1 MVDLSY
7 HAILAQLRDK
17 HPSCGHPISDAA
29 YNIPL
34 DKAALGVADMRMPYQ
49 KLEQHVAAGPSG
61 MRNEYLRCLVGEY
74 AQAYFGHAAVRAMLD
89 VASMYLKIDCS
100 ACSTGS
106 SPLPSFVPH
115 HVKKLGQGGA
125 QDVRPVARRHL
136 RNFVL
141 IHVVYLIAEKLAPR
155 ALIVH
160 IDLRNA
166 YNEAWRR
173 TVIQRHIDCS
183 PLHPVLPA
191 LMASLSTDLL
201 LLVDDRRAPMRS
213 EDGMQHDAMLG
224 TTFFCAAIHPKIY
237 EDPSTYDKG
246 TNPAVTDFVAEL
258 LGDPDPTAAE
268 AATLSK
274 DALAMACIRRH
285 LPIRLKGVGIPRM
298 ATVRDA
304 SFIGCMDDI
313 LRKVHH

>member
-1 MVDLSY
+1 MALVEDRELSRAAGCLSSKGMVDLSY

-34 DKAALGVADMRMPYQ
+34 DKAALGVADMRVPYQ
-49 KLEQHVAAGPSG
+49 KLKQHVAAGPSG
-61 MRNEYLRCLVGEY
+61 MRNEYLHCL
-74 AQAYFGHAAVRAMLD
+74 
-89 VASMYLKIDCS
+89 
-100 ACSTGS
+100 
-106 SPLPSFVPH
+106 
-115 HVKKLGQGGA
+115 
-125 QDVRPVARRHL
+125 RRHL

-191 LMASLSTDLL
+191 LMASLSTDLF

-213 EDGMQHDAMLG
+213 EDGVQHDAMLG
-224 TTFFCAAIHPKIY
+224 TTFFCAAIHPKMD

-258 LGDPDPTAAE
+258 LRDPDPTAAE

-274 DALAMACIRRH
+274 DALAMARIRHH
-285 LPIRLKGVGIPRM
+285 LPIRLKGIGIPRM